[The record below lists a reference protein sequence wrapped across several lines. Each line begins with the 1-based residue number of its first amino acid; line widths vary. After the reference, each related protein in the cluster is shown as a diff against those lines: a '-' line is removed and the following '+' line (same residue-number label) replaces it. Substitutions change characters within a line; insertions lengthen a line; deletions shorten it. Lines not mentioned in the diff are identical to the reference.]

1 MSSFFAAV
9 VDDEDEFVPV
19 EFPPVPIPGFPGYT
33 VVGCFTAVVV
43 KFDPGLSGVAP
54 VPFKL
59 VLFPDVSVEKEL
71 FFVAA

>member
-1 MSSFFAAV
+1 MFSFFAAV
-9 VDDEDEFVPV
+9 VDDEDELVPA
-19 EFPPVPIPGFPGYT
+19 EFPPVLDPGAA

-59 VLFPDVSVEKEL
+59 VLFPVAYVDKEL
-71 FFVAA
+71 I